1 MFLITIKR
9 STAFA
14 IQSFWR
20 NIWLSLATIFIIALT
35 FLSINFLVVI
45 NAISDSAIS
54 AVKNKIDVS
63 IYFKQDV
70 RESKVA
76 EVKSH
81 METLPQVEKITY
93 ISPDEN
99 FAVFKERRKD
109 DEMIQEVLQELA
121 GNPLSAILII
131 KAKNLSDYPEIL
143 KAIDNPAYTDLI
155 DKKGYDDHQAAIEN
169 INIITKNV
177 KKGALIITI
186 MFIIIAI
193 LIVFNTVRIAI
204 FTHQQEIS
212 IMKLVGATNGFIRSP
227 FILEN
232 IFSGIIACGLAIS
245 VIYFLLSLVQP
256 HLNNFFVGVDVNLI
270 GYFNSNFI
278 IIFGSQLL
286 GIIILNI
293 ISSSLAL
300 GKYLKV

>member
-1 MFLITIKR
+1 MILITAKQSII
-9 STAFA
+9 FA

-35 FLSINFLVVI
+35 FLSINFLVII
-45 NAISDSAIS
+45 NAISDSAIT
-54 AVKNKIDVS
+54 AVKNKVDVS
-63 IYFKQDV
+63 VYFKQDV
-70 RESKVA
+70 RESKIA

-81 METLPQVEKITY
+81 IETMPQVEKITY

-99 FAVFKERRKD
+99 LKIFKDRRKD
-109 DEMIQEVLQELA
+109 DLVIQEVLEELS
-121 GNPLSAILII
+121 GNPLGATLII
-131 KAKNLSDYPEIL
+131 KAKNLSDYSEIL
-143 KAIDNPAYTDLI
+143 KALDNPAYSNLI
-155 DKKGYDDHQAAIEN
+155 EKKGYDDHHAAIDN
-169 INIITKNV
+169 INIITTNV
-177 KKGALIITI
+177 KNGAWIVTI

-212 IMKLVGATNGFIRSP
+212 IMKLVGATNNFIRSP

-232 IFSGIIACGLAIS
+232 IFSGVIACGIAIS
-245 VIYFLLSLVQP
+245 VIYFILSLMQP
-256 HLNNFFVGVDVNLI
+256 HLNNFFAGVDVNLI
-270 GYFNSNFI
+270 GYFNTNFI

-286 GIIILNI
+286 GIILLNI

>member
-1 MFLITIKR
+1 MILVTIKR
-9 STAFA
+9 SLWFA
-14 IQSFWR
+14 LQSFWR
-20 NIWLSLATIFIIALT
+20 NIWLSLATIFIISLT

-45 NAISDSAIS
+45 NAISDSAIA
-54 AVKNKIDVS
+54 AVQNKIDVS

-76 EVKSH
+76 EVKATL
-81 METLPQVEKITY
+81 ETLSQVKELIY

-99 FAVFKERRKD
+99 LEVFKERRKD
-109 DEMIQEVLQELA
+109 DPVIQEVLQELA
-121 GNPLSAILII
+121 GNPLGSTLVI
-131 KAKNLSDYPEIL
+131 KAKSLSDYPEIL

-169 INIITKNV
+169 INTITNNV
-177 KKGALIITI
+177 KKGALIISL
-186 MFIIIAI
+186 MFVLIAV

-204 FTHQQEIS
+204 FTHQQEIG

-232 IFSGIIACGLAIS
+232 IFSGVIACVLAIS

-256 HLNNFFVGVDVNLI
+256 HLNNFFAGVDVNLI
-270 GYFNSNFI
+270 GYFNANFI
-278 IIFGSQLL
+278 IIFGGQLL

>member
-1 MFLITIKR
+1 MILVTAKR
-9 STAFA
+9 SILFA
-14 IQSFWR
+14 LQSFWR
-20 NIWLSLATIFIIALT
+20 NIWLSLATIFIISLT
-35 FLSINFLVVI
+35 FLSINFLVAI
-45 NAISDSAIS
+45 NAISDSAI
-54 AVKNKIDVS
+54 AAIKDKVDVS

-70 RESKVA
+70 RESKIA

-81 METLPQVEKITY
+81 IETLPQVQEIIY
-93 ISPDEN
+93 ISPDQNLE
-99 FAVFKERRKD
+99 VFKERRKD
-109 DEMIQEVLQELA
+109 DPVIQEVLKELT
-121 GNPLSAILII
+121 GNPLGATLIV
-131 KAKNLSDYPEIL
+131 KAKNLNDYPEIL

-169 INIITKNV
+169 INTITSNV
-177 KKGALIITI
+177 KKGALIISL
-186 MFIIIAI
+186 MFVLIAV

-204 FTHQQEIS
+204 FTHQQEIG

-232 IFSGIIACGLAIS
+232 IFSGIIACAIAVS
-245 VIYFLLSLVQP
+245 VIYFLLSLIQP
-256 HLNNFFVGVDVNLI
+256 HLNNFFAGVDVNLI

-278 IIFGSQLL
+278 VIFGSQLL

>member
-1 MFLITIKR
+1 MFLVTIKR
-9 STAFA
+9 SLIFA
-14 IQSFWR
+14 LQSFWR

-45 NAISDSAIS
+45 NAISDSAIL
-54 AVKNKIDVS
+54 AVQDKIDVS

-70 RESKVA
+70 RESKVG
-76 EVKSH
+76 EIKSH
-81 METLPQVEKITY
+81 LETLPQVQSIVY
-93 ISPDEN
+93 ISPDKN
-99 FAVFKERRKD
+99 LDVFKERRKD
-109 DEMIQEVLQELA
+109 DPIIQEVLKELA
-121 GNPLSAILII
+121 GNPLGATLVV
-131 KAKNLSDYPEIL
+131 KAKNLSDYSEIL
-143 KAIDNPAYTDLI
+143 KAIDNPAYSDLI

-169 INIITKNV
+169 INTITSNV
-177 KKGALIITI
+177 KKGALVISL
-186 MFIIIAI
+186 MFILIAV

-204 FTHQQEIS
+204 FTHQQEIG

-232 IFSGIIACGLAIS
+232 IFSGVIACAIAIS
-245 VIYFLLSLVQP
+245 VIYFILSLIQP
-256 HLNNFFVGVDVNLI
+256 HLNNFFAGVNVNLI
-270 GYFNSNFI
+270 GYFNSNFL

>member
-1 MFLITIKR
+1 MILVTIKR
-9 STAFA
+9 SLWFA
-14 IQSFWR
+14 LQSFWR
-20 NIWLSLATIFIIALT
+20 NIWLSLATIFIISLT

-45 NAISDSAIS
+45 NAISDSAIA
-54 AVKNKIDVS
+54 AVQNKIDVS

-76 EVKSH
+76 EVKATL
-81 METLPQVEKITY
+81 ETLSQVKELIY

-99 FAVFKERRKD
+99 LEVFKERRKD
-109 DEMIQEVLQELA
+109 DPVIQEVLQELA
-121 GNPLSAILII
+121 GNPLGSTLVI
-131 KAKNLSDYPEIL
+131 KAKSLSDYPEIL

-169 INIITKNV
+169 INTITNNV
-177 KKGALIITI
+177 KKGALIISL
-186 MFIIIAI
+186 MFVLIAV

-204 FTHQQEIS
+204 FTHQQEIG

-232 IFSGIIACGLAIS
+232 IFSGIIACVLAIT

-256 HLNNFFVGVDVNLI
+256 HLNNFFAGVDVNLI
-270 GYFNSNFI
+270 GYFNTNFI
-278 IIFGSQLL
+278 IIFGGQLL